1 MEHHDEKEVMELAL
15 QAGHL
20 LLENGAEIFRV
31 EETMERI
38 CRYYGVC
45 SENEFVLS
53 NGIFIT
59 GGNEKENY
67 FAKVQHIPVSA
78 TQLDRVAA
86 VNQLSRE
93 IEEGKYTLQEAFE
106 AIERIRKMPQKSK
119 RSQILAS
126 GIGSAA
132 FCLLFGGALLDSMAA
147 LIAGFFLYGYILFFS
162 GKKLSKITQN
172 IGGGLLVTLIC
183 GLLHQMG
190 LGIHMHYMIM
200 GAIMPLVP
208 GVAFTNAI
216 RDMADGDYLSGAV
229 RMLDAL
235 VVFVCIATGVGIGIS
250 FLNRLTGGIVL

>member
-1 MEHHDEKEVMELAL
+1 MEHQDEKEVMELAL

-38 CRYYGVC
+38 CRYYGVH

-59 GGNEKENY
+59 GGNAQENY

-78 TQLDRVAA
+78 TQLDRIAA

-93 IEEGKYTLQEAFE
+93 IEEGKYTLTEAFD
-106 AIERIRKMPQKSK
+106 AIEQIRRMPKKSK
-119 RSQILAS
+119 RAQIFAS

-132 FCLLFGGALLDSMAA
+132 FCLLFGGSFSDSIAA
-147 LIAGFFLYGYILFFS
+147 LIAGFLLYAYLLFFS
-162 GKKLSKITQN
+162 GKHISKITEN
-172 IGGGLLVTLIC
+172 IGGGLLVTLVC
-183 GLLHQMG
+183 GALHQLG

-229 RMLDAL
+229 RLLDAL
-235 VVFVCIATGVGIGIS
+235 LVFICIAAGVGFGIA
-250 FLNRLTGGIVL
+250 FLNHVTGGIVL

>member
-1 MEHHDEKEVMELAL
+1 MERQDEKEVMELAL

-38 CRYYGVC
+38 CRYYGVR

-59 GGNEKENY
+59 GGSEQEKY

-93 IEEGKYTLQEAFE
+93 IEEGHYTLPEAFA
-106 AIERIRKMPQKSK
+106 AIEKIRRMPPKSR

-132 FCLLFGGALLDSMAA
+132 FCLLFGGSPYDSAA
-147 LIAGFFLYGYILFFS
+147 AFIAGLLLYAYVLHFS
-162 GKKLSKITQN
+162 GKHLSKITEN

-183 GLLHQMG
+183 GFLHQMG
-190 LGIHMHYMIM
+190 LGGHMHYMIM

-235 VVFVCIATGVGIGIS
+235 LVFVCIATGVGIGIT
-250 FLNRLTGGIVL
+250 FLNRVLGGIVL